1 MKGLRFLPL
10 LGFMWQFSSQWW
22 WFGQFWPEN
31 YIWEWHW
38 SSFSPTFTPSHAS
51 SSLPDL
57 GWDWGSCRDS
67 LALLRKNH
75 VNFFSFSCWWCISF
89 FRCQQSRAMCQL
101 VLWMRKQVY
110 YQIWLCRQGRLELW
124 QGAGVVKLS
133 FYRSNPGERTTVPA
147 GIPYSTQHITHI
159 FHIPHIYSH
168 TNRSSPGERLTGY
181 HKWIQ
186 IRKFPAPR
194 KSWEIVLCENKILPS
209 SFTASP
215 STH

>member
-1 MKGLRFLPL
+1 MAVQLPVVVVGGSSGQRIISGNGIEALSLPL
-10 LGFMWQFSSQWW
+10 
-22 WFGQFWPEN
+22 
-31 YIWEWHW
+31 
-38 SSFSPTFTPSHAS
+38 
-51 SSLPDL
+51 SLL
-57 GWDWGSCRDS
+57 MHHHHGWDWGRDS
-67 LALLRKNH
+67 LALLRNNH

-186 IRKFPAPR
+186 MRKFPAPR
-194 KSWEIVLCENKILPS
+194 KSREIVLCENTILPS
-209 SFTASP
+209 SFTASAIYQTLP
-215 STH
+215 LGSKRFHFFSK